1 MSDLHCPVHP
11 GARVRRYRTL
21 GPLGRGLYPQC
32 VPADGG
38 QPHLLAWE
46 QVVATH
52 PDSTTEVRVVPAAI
66 GETGLTPSEL
76 AVLCA
81 AANGLS
87 TIETARHLGK
97 SPETVKTQRRSILL
111 KLGARNAPQAVC
123 LATERGI
130 LIVGDGHAQGARA
143 A

>member
-1 MSDLHCPVHP
+1 MSDLQCPVHP

-38 QPHLLAWE
+38 QPPLLAWDRSSRHIPTRRPRSGSCLPRSARPGSHRANSAE
-46 QVVATH
+46 
-52 PDSTTEVRVVPAAI
+52 
-66 GETGLTPSEL
+66 
-76 AVLCA
+76 LCA

-130 LIVGDGHAQGARA
+130 LIVGHGHAQGARA

>member
-1 MSDLHCPVHP
+1 MPDLHCPDHP

-21 GPLGRGLYPQC
+21 GP
-32 VPADGG
+32 
-38 QPHLLAWE
+38 
-46 QVVATH
+46 QVVATQA
-52 PDSTTEVRVVPAAI
+52 DSTTEVRVVPAAI
-66 GETGLTPSEL
+66 GDTGLTPSEL

-87 TIETARHLGK
+87 ITETARQLGK

-130 LIVGDGHAQGARA
+130 LIVGHGHGQGARA